1 MAQVRIG
8 DMTKALLDKYKRAGA
23 KVSVT
28 HRNGVHPRV
37 TIKIGDKEWTGSVPS
52 TPSDSS
58 HGFRNLKNL
67 WESHFDALGV
77 ENVKEIID
85 RGVKKAWK

>member
-37 TIKIGDKEWTGSVPS
+37 TIKIGDKEWTG
-52 TPSDSS
+52 
-58 HGFRNLKNL
+58 
-67 WESHFDALGV
+67 
-77 ENVKEIID
+77 
-85 RGVKKAWK
+85 

>member
-8 DMTKALLDKYKRAGA
+8 SMTKALLDKYKRAGA
-23 KVSVT
+23 KVTVT
-28 HRNGVHPRV
+28 HKGGVHPQV
-37 TIKIGDKEWTGSVPS
+37 TIRIGDKEWTGSVPS

-58 HGFRNLKNL
+58 HGFKNLKSL
-67 WESHFDALGV
+67 WEGHFTNLGV

-85 RGVKKAWK
+85 RGEKKAWK

>member
-23 KVSVT
+23 KVVIK
-28 HRNGVHPRV
+28 HKGGVHPQV
-37 TIKIGDKEWTGSVPS
+37 TIRIGEKEWTGSVPS

-58 HGFRNLKNL
+58 HGFKNLKNL
-67 WESHFDALGV
+67 WESHFAGLGV

-85 RGVKKAWK
+85 RGEKKAWK